1 MLVTTKEVNEVKRHS
16 ESQQRILDIQTELLK
31 HNKEI
36 GGNLLAAGRR
46 LLGDET
52 RLLRCRVFEEEQ
64 EQQDDEET
72 CAVML
77 SDLLLL
83 CRRDKKRRLLL
94 LHRVALSAD
103 WKVQELPCGL
113 DVPNGFA
120 LVHKQRGA
128 VELTFH
134 DNEPAGK
141 TWAEVIVLCCVLVF
155 S

>member
-1 MLVTTKEVNEVKRHS
+1 
-16 ESQQRILDIQTELLK
+16 
-31 HNKEI
+31 
-36 GGNLLAAGRR
+36 
-46 LLGDET
+46 
-52 RLLRCRVFEEEQ
+52 VFEEEQ